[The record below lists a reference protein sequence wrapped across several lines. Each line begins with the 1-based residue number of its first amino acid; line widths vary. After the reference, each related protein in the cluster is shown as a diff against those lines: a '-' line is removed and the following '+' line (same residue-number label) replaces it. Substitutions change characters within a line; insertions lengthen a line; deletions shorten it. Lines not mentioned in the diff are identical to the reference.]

1 MDISKLTNKL
11 DRVVDSQQVDK
22 PSDATGNVGATK
34 EFVEPEFV
42 RVALVQGNP
51 QIVDGPTFSRDKLIE
66 SVQKLMAEF
75 SFKTPSDKNQ
85 FLTKICTAFGLPTT
99 IATIEDAIDLA
110 TKTVPSDSI
119 EIKSSTVEDTE
130 WSDSNEDFE

>member
-11 DRVVDSQQVDK
+11 DRVVDSQHVD
-22 PSDATGNVGATK
+22 SLSATDRDVGVTK
-34 EFVEPEFV
+34 EFIEPEFV
-42 RVALVQGNP
+42 RVAIVNGNP

-75 SFKTPSDKNQ
+75 SFKTPSDKNL

-110 TKTVPSDSI
+110 SKTVPNDSI

-130 WSDSNEDFE
+130 WVDDSGDFE